1 MKNNYSLLMK
11 KIASLF
17 VILCAFSIN
26 AQDIEFTFEN
36 PQNTNEGGFDYYEVD
51 VMIAT
56 VNASGSFKLGSGQL
70 YFNYNTAAFGLSVF
84 DNSNIEVSQDNV
96 QGYIAGQNIDAA
108 AAAIY
113 SSFTTNDNT
122 DSRVSWSF
130 SQFFSSN
137 TFAADNVT
145 SVPTKLCHL
154 KFKYSNVNEMP
165 MVMFEDGTV
174 FDDQFETACGGIAGG
189 PFEAADCGAQPGVE
203 ILNDSFDS
211 SGNTLSNSEFDL
223 QSAIR
228 IYPNPVKDILTI
240 EGDLQNAISLK
251 LYGLSGQLILELKDN
266 FNTIDMSQIET
277 GIYFVKLNT
286 GKDTST
292 FKVIKE

>member
-1 MKNNYSLLMK
+1 MKNNYTILMK
-11 KIASLF
+11 KIATLF
-17 VILCAFSIN
+17 VLLCAFSAN

-36 PQNTNEGGFDYYEVD
+36 PENTNDGSFDYYEVD

-56 VNASGSFKLGSGQL
+56 INASGSFKLGSGQL
-70 YFNYNTAAFGLSVF
+70 YFNYNTTAFGLSVF
-84 DNSNIEVSQDNV
+84 DNSNIEVTQDNA
-96 QGYIAGQNIDAA
+96 QGYIAGQFIDAA

-130 SQFFSSN
+130 TQFFSSN

-154 KFKYSNVNEMP
+154 KFKYANVNEMP
-165 MVMFEDGTV
+165 MVMFEDGDV
-174 FDDQFETACGGIAGG
+174 YDDQFETACGGIGGG

-211 SGNTLSNSEFDL
+211 SGHTLSNTEFEL
-223 QSAIR
+223 QSAIKL
-228 IYPNPVKDILTI
+228 YPNPVKGILNI
-240 EGDLQNAISLK
+240 EGDLSDATSLK
-251 LYGLSGQLILELKDN
+251 LYALSGQLILEVKDN
-266 FNTIDMSQIET
+266 FNTIDMRLIES

-286 GKDTST
+286 GKEVST